1 MRNMSDG
8 QKGCAMI
15 VAIPLI
21 LLFAI
26 FNFVFV
32 LLPLLIFIRV
42 RRLFGPKKR
51 P

>member
-1 MRNMSDG
+1 MSDG

-21 LLFAI
+21 MLFAI
-26 FNFVFV
+26 FNVVFV
-32 LLPLLIFIRV
+32 LIPRLIIARV
-42 RRLFGPKKR
+42 RRLFGPPRR